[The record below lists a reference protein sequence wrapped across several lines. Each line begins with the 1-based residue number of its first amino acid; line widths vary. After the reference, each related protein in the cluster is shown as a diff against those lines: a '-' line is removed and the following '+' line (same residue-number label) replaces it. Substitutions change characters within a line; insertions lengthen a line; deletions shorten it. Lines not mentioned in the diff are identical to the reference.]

1 MLKLTA
7 SEEESLS
14 KLPKIEQILVK
25 TFLTQLSDQKEKVD
39 IQSKK
44 LDELQNE
51 IHRRKD
57 SGELLSWEDVFKVDY
72 EMNILENLLEEL
84 RSMYNQ
90 VEVV

>member
-1 MLKLTA
+1 MLNLTA
-7 SEEESLS
+7 SEEESLN

-39 IQSKK
+39 VQSKK
-44 LDELQNE
+44 LDELQSE
-51 IHRRKD
+51 INRRKD
-57 SGELLSWEDVFKVDY
+57 SGELLSWEDVFKIDR

>member
-1 MLKLTA
+1 MLKLTE
-7 SEEESLS
+7 SEEGSLS

-44 LDELQNE
+44 LDELQSE

-57 SGELLSWEDVFKVDY
+57 SGELLNWEDVFKIDH